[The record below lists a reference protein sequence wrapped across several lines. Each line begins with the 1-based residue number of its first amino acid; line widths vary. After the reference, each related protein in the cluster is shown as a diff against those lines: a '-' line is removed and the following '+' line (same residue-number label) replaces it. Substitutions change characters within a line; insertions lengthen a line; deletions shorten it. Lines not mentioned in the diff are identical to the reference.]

1 MHYSGHMQQQDAH
14 RELLKAKV
22 QKGIEK
28 KKTREKI
35 HSAYVKMNQAIP
47 YSPNDYQI

>member
-1 MHYSGHMQQQDAH
+1 MHYSGHMHQQHAH

-28 KKTREKI
+28 KKQERRFTVHMSK
-35 HSAYVKMNQAIP
+35 
-47 YSPNDYQI
+47 